1 VNIVNQAWPIGLM
14 GNLDPVLIG
23 VAAPTINR
31 AALRSSGNRSR
42 GQCISAGAAWIS
54 TGPGEIRRPG
64 AQPIAAIAG
73 EMDKNVLKEIV
84 AASNS
89 RY

>member
-1 VNIVNQAWPIGLM
+1 MNIANQVWPICLM

-23 VAAPTINR
+23 VAAPMSHPAT
-31 AALRSSGNRSR
+31 LRWGGNRTR
-42 GQCISAGAAWIS
+42 GQCITAGAAWIS
-54 TGPGEIRRPG
+54 AGSREIQWPG
-64 AQPIAAIAG
+64 ARPSAAIVR
-73 EMDKNVLKEIV
+73 EMDKNVLMEIV

>member
-1 VNIVNQAWPIGLM
+1 VNIANQAWPISLT

-23 VAAPTINR
+23 VAALTNHRANLHASVNR
-31 AALRSSGNRSR
+31 A
-42 GQCISAGAAWIS
+42 QCTSAGAVWISAGSREARW
-54 TGPGEIRRPG
+54 PG
-64 AQPIAAIAG
+64 ARPSAAIP
-73 EMDKNVLKEIV
+73 EKMDKDVLMEIV